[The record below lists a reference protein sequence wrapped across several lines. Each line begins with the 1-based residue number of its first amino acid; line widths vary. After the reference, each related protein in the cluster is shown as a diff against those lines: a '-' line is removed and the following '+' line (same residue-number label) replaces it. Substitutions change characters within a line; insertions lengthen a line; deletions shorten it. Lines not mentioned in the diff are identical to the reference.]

1 MDKKIHKEVDDGFMT
16 IIKIRSDIKTR
27 IEDIEKIKHSI
38 KQNYIECIEKES
50 KKLLRSR
57 LGTFSE

>member
-38 KQNYIECIEKES
+38 KQNYIECI
-50 KKLLRSR
+50 
-57 LGTFSE
+57 